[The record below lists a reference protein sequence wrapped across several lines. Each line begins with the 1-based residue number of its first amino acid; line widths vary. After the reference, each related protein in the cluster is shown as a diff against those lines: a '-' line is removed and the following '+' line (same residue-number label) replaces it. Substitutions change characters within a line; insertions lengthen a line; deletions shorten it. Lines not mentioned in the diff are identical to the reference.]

1 MTNESLQ
8 FIGIIISALSA
19 LAASI
24 SAIYSAKSAN
34 TTISLYKQE
43 KKERLID
50 KLNRILEIGIEHPYL
65 ESKHFTSKWN
75 YHKET
80 DDERYLRYDMYC
92 NLIFNYLNNVYE
104 HFEFDKNKV
113 EEFVDIK
120 TWVRL
125 HKNNWLNPIDEN
137 ENIDGYDAAF
147 KTFINSYIK

>member
-24 SAIYSAKSAN
+24 SAIYSAKSAK

-43 KKERLID
+43 KREKLID

-65 ESKHFTSKWN
+65 ESKNFTSKWN
-75 YHKET
+75 DHKDS

-125 HKNNWLNPIDEN
+125 HKHNWLNPIDEN
-137 ENIDGYDAAF
+137 ENIDGYDTSF